1 MEDRLEKWRLILG
14 RERMPKEDQV
24 QLSEDAK
31 AVDDLLEALYG
42 QERKGGLGPS
52 SPNVSKWLGDIRDY
66 FPTQTVKIMQK
77 DALERLKLEQM
88 LLEPELLES
97 LEADVNLV
105 ATLLTLKDAL
115 PEKTKSTA
123 KEVVRKV
130 VAKLEQQLKNR
141 LQTAIRGAI
150 DRNVRNY
157 RPKYNEIDWHRTIRV
172 NLKHYNPELKT
183 IIPERLVGYGHRSHQ
198 SKHIILLVDQSGS
211 MANSVVYSGII
222 GSVMASLTSVKTN
235 VIAFDTKVVNLT
247 EYLEDPV
254 ELLFATQLGGGT
266 DINNAVRYTEKLI
279 VEPNQTI
286 LVLISDL
293 YEGGNVKELIDRVQ
307 DIAQS
312 GVQFITLLALSDQ
325 GTPSFDKNVAGEL
338 ANLNI
343 PAFAC
348 TPDLF
353 PDLMAAAI
361 QKTMIKQWAAKHN
374 VIVRN

>member
-1 MEDRLEKWRLILG
+1 MEDKIQKWRLILG
-14 RERMPKEDQV
+14 RDRIPKEEEIE
-24 QLSEDAK
+24 LSEESK

-52 SPNVSKWLGDIRDY
+52 SPNVSKWLGDIRTY
-66 FPTQTVKIMQK
+66 FPSQSVKIMQK
-77 DALERLKLEQM
+77 DALERLELEQM

-105 ATLLTLKDAL
+105 ATLLTLKNAL
-115 PEKTKSTA
+115 PSKTKATA

-130 VAKLEQQLKNR
+130 VAKLEKRLKNQLK
-141 LQTAIRGAI
+141 TSIRGAI
-150 DRNVRNY
+150 DRNSRNY
-157 RPKYNEIDWHRTIRV
+157 RPKYKEIDWHRTIRA
-172 NLKHYNPELKT
+172 NLKHYNSELKT

-211 MANSVVYSGII
+211 MATSVVYSGII

-235 VIAFDTKVVNLT
+235 VVVFDTNVVDLT
-247 EYLEDPV
+247 EYLDDPV

-266 DINNAVRYTEKLI
+266 DINKAVQFAEKLI
-279 VEPNQTI
+279 VQPNQTI

-293 YEGGNVKELIDRVQ
+293 YEGGNEKELIDRVKSIKQ
-307 DIAQS
+307 L
-312 GVQFITLLALSDQ
+312 GTQFIALLALSDQ
-325 GTPSFDKNVAGEL
+325 GVPSFDKSIASEFS
-338 ANLNI
+338 NLDI
-343 PAFAC
+343 PTFAC

-361 QKTMIKQWAAKHN
+361 QKTVLKQWAAKHN
-374 VIVRN
+374 IIVRN

>member
-14 RERMPKEDQV
+14 RERSPKEDQV

-52 SPNVSKWLGDIRDY
+52 SPNVSKWLGDIRNY

-130 VAKLEQQLKNR
+130 VAKLEQQLKNQ

-150 DRNVRNY
+150 DRNARNY
-157 RPKYNEIDWHRTIRV
+157 RPKHNEIDWHRTIRV

-211 MANSVVYSGII
+211 MATSVVYSGII

-266 DINNAVRYTEKLI
+266 DINNAVRYAEKLI
-279 VEPNQTI
+279 VAPNQTI

-293 YEGGNVKELIDRVQ
+293 YEGGNLKELMDRVQ

-312 GVQFITLLALSDQ
+312 GAQFIALLALSDQ